1 MSKVKPGKLFNPKEM
16 EAKIREMLT
25 PTPKARKA
33 LKKAGIRIRAI
44 NRKDRNQNEGNQ
56 SNT

>member
-1 MSKVKPGKLFNPKEM
+1 MSKMKPGKLFNSKEM
-16 EAKIREMLT
+16 KAKIREMLT

-33 LKKAGIRIRAI
+33 LKKAGIGIRAI